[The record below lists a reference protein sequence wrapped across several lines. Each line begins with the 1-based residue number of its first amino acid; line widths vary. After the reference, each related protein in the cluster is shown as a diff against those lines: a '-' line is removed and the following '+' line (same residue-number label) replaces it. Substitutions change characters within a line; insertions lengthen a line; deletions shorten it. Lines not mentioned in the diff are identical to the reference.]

1 MEQQAMRQLA
11 IEVMTGRKPL
21 PMEVKA
27 WPIDSSMA
35 AQQRDTQAELVT
47 NQRELLTQL
56 ADILGRLT
64 DRAIGSGAEATTLAD
79 RQPHEPGLAPRYF
92 TEGQESTPYSHSLP
106 GTGNGSS
113 QGLVLLCRKNDIL

>member
-35 AQQRDTQAELVT
+35 AQQRDTQAE
-47 NQRELLTQL
+47 
-56 ADILGRLT
+56 APA
-64 DRAIGSGAEATTLAD
+64 RAV
-79 RQPHEPGLAPRYF
+79 F
-92 TEGQESTPYSHSLP
+92 
-106 GTGNGSS
+106 
-113 QGLVLLCRKNDIL
+113 RKNPRDGFCNTCRSGMALTHGFSIFATFRCRSSISQ